1 MKRYSKQ
8 REAIKR
14 VLSRLNYHP
23 SASEIYLEVK
33 KDIPNISLGTVY
45 RNLNEMKNDGDIL
58 VFNTNTGKEYFD
70 GNPDPH
76 YHFYCRCC
84 GKTED
89 VFIEG
94 HELINKANTLLDDL
108 IDNAEIVFS
117 GICKNCKNVN
127 ESA

>member
-1 MKRYSKQ
+1 MRRYSKQ

-14 VLSRLNYHP
+14 VLNKLNYHP

-58 VFNTNTGKEYFD
+58 VFNTGAGKEYYD

-89 VFIEG
+89 VFIEST
-94 HELINKANTLLDDL
+94 ELISRANGLLDDL
-108 IDNAEIVFS
+108 IDQAEIVFS
-117 GICKNCKNVN
+117 GICKKCKDANK
-127 ESA
+127 SA